1 MGVPI
6 AASMPQGLDFGI
18 SYTIRIAALDPTTGD
33 PVSGVVVSDTS
44 IQVATA
50 ATAEQLTDDQPL
62 WLPIPIGGDDE

>member
-1 MGVPI
+1 MAVPVS
-6 AASMPQGLDFGI
+6 ASMPQGLDFGI
-18 SYTIRIAALDPTTGD
+18 NYTIRIAALDPTTGD

>member
-1 MGVPI
+1 MAVPV

-18 SYTIRIAALDPTTGD
+18 NYTIRIAALDPTTGD

-50 ATAEQLTDDQPL
+50 ATADQLTDDQPL